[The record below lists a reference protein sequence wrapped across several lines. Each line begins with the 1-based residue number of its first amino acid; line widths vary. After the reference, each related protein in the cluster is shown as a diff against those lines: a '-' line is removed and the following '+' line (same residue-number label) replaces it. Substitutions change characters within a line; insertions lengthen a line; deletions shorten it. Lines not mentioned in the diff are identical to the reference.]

1 MDGFSGTKFECKARG
16 FSMIEVLISI
26 VVLSFGLLGMVGMQ
40 AAALKANRD
49 ARLQSTAIGMAR
61 ELADMMRGNRVESVL
76 GTNNPYVGSFST
88 TMAPTN
94 TSYCLSVGGTCTSTG
109 AIANA
114 EMTEWL
120 ARVDEELPGARV
132 KVCFDSAPFDAN
144 GLPQWDCTAGA
155 AGAETP
161 VVVKIGW
168 TRGST
173 DSMNLASVRNS
184 ANTAPPSV
192 VLPLTPGNAT

>member
-1 MDGFSGTKFECKARG
+1 
-16 FSMIEVLISI
+16 
-26 VVLSFGLLGMVGMQ
+26 
-40 AAALKANRD
+40 
-49 ARLQSTAIGMAR
+49 
-61 ELADMMRGNRVESVL
+61 
-76 GTNNPYVGSFST
+76 
-88 TMAPTN
+88 
-94 TSYCLSVGGTCTSTG
+94 
-109 AIANA
+109 
-114 EMTEWL
+114 MTEWL

-173 DSMNLASVRNS
+173 DSMNLATVNS
-184 ANTAPPSV
+184 ANAAPPSV

>member
-1 MDGFSGTKFECKARG
+1 
-16 FSMIEVLISI
+16 MIEVLISI

-61 ELADMMRGNRVESVL
+61 ELADMMRGNRIESVRT
-76 GTNNPYVGSFST
+76 TNNPYVGSFVQDLDPDT
-88 TMAPTN
+88 TMEPEN
-94 TSYCLSVGGTCTSTG
+94 TSYCLSVGGTCASTA

-114 EMTEWL
+114 EMTDWL

-132 KVCFDSAPFDAN
+132 AICFDAAPFDAN
-144 GLPQWDCTAGA
+144 GLPQWDCTDGA

-173 DSMNLASVRNS
+173 DSMSLAKVVSNPDDEAPPPV
-184 ANTAPPSV
+184 APPSV

>member
-1 MDGFSGTKFECKARG
+1 MDGFSSTKVECKARG

-61 ELADMMRGNRVESVL
+61 ELADMMRGNRVESVRPK
-76 GTNNPYVGSFST
+76 NVNPYFST
-88 TMAPTN
+88 STNMAPKS
-94 TSYCLSVGGTCTSTG
+94 TSYCLSVGGTCASTE

-132 KVCFDSAPFDAN
+132 IVCFDSAPFDAN
-144 GLPQWDCTAGA
+144 GLPQWDCTDGA

-173 DSMNLASVRNS
+173 DSMNLATVNS
-184 ANTAPPSV
+184 ANAAPPSV